1 MGRVI
6 DITDKLNFEE
16 KPAITIKGKRIEV
29 NDDAA
34 NVIKLMA
41 LVDDGDP
48 SPAVLGQM
56 AEMLFTEEGYQILTS
71 LGLNMG
77 DFSTVVETAMML
89 ITGEDEEGELLNDTM
104 TSSQTGIS

>member
-1 MGRVI
+1 MGRVV

-48 SPAVLGQM
+48 SPAVLGHM
-56 AEMLFTEEGYQILTS
+56 AEMLFTEEGYANLTS
-71 LGLNMG
+71 LGLNMT
-77 DFSTVVETAMML
+77 DFSTVIEAAMDL
-89 ITGEDEEGELLNDTM
+89 IIGDAEEGELPNDT
-104 TSSQTGIS
+104 TISSKTGS